1 MSLTAELKDFVEK
14 VNLDVVRVTSA
25 EPFLEAA
32 ERIKQQIRRG
42 FRPKWKL
49 EEIDE
54 FCNPKSLLPDAKS
67 VVVAAECYLTSEPT
81 DLSKPGE
88 PHGKIARY
96 TWRNYYYDVKTK
108 LKMVANFLKNRVGS
122 GFRFRCY
129 SNGPLAEKPMAQRA
143 GMGWYGKH
151 GIIVTKQYGSWVVLG
166 ELICNIKL
174 EEHEPINESCGSCQ
188 ACIKACPTGA
198 IVEPYILD
206 MPRCLQYITHH
217 QMVMPTHI
225 RELWG
230 NRLYGCMACQ
240 EVCPINRKVKPK
252 DRKPDYGYVGP
263 SLPLISIL
271 QMNEKEYR
279 RRFSKNQIG
288 EPWVSFG
295 AIQRNAAV
303 ALGNIGDPVAV
314 SVLAQ
319 KLNSSRSKIVKMHAA
334 WALGKIGEEDA
345 KRALKQAL
353 KGDQN
358 PEVRKEIES
367 ALKQISTRY

>member
-81 DLSKPGE
+81 DPSKPGE

-367 ALKQISTRY
+367 ALKQIGT